1 VSGTAWSKF
10 FWSDWQNDPAL
21 RLCSLSA
28 QGLWMRML
36 CVAAEADPIGYVT
49 VNGRALG
56 VTDIARLAG
65 VTETECESLLSELDR
80 NGVFSRDNKQRIYSR
95 RLVRDAKRAALAR
108 KNGKNGGNPRLCP
121 NTENPRPDNPPLK
134 GEVKPH
140 KPLANS
146 QVTNLSAA
154 VPIAEGATAASSK
167 PEEGPATAPA
177 VAVGRRAA
185 IILGVENDPNWLG
198 TYQVCS
204 GWLAE
209 GFDVEADIIPTI
221 SAVWERMRAAGKPA
235 PGTLKYFT
243 KAIRQTHAERTGGQR
258 VTVHALQSEFFVIK
272 KGTAPWRAWLQ
283 YKKAAGEKTTF
294 MEQQDQWTVPHEW
307 PPRQSSAA

>member
-1 VSGTAWSKF
+1 
-10 FWSDWQNDPAL
+10 
-21 RLCSLSA
+21 
-28 QGLWMRML
+28 MRML

-49 VNGRALG
+49 VNGRSLG

-65 VTETECESLLSELDR
+65 VTETECDSLLSELDR

-108 KNGKNGGNPRLCP
+108 KNGKSGGNPSLCKARSIP
-121 NTENPRPDNPPLK
+121 PPDNPFHK
-134 GEVKPH
+134 GEDKPH

-146 QVTNLSAA
+146 QVNNLSAA
-154 VPIAEGATAASSK
+154 VPIAEGAAAASSK
-167 PEEGPATAPA
+167 PEEGPATALA
-177 VAVGRRAA
+177 VAVGQRVAV
-185 IILGVENDPNWLG
+185 ILGVENDPNWLG

-209 GFDVEADIIPTI
+209 GFDVEADIVPTV
-221 SAVWERMRAAGKPA
+221 SAIWERMRAAGRPA

-243 KAIRQTHAERTGGQR
+243 KAIRQTHSERTGGQK
-258 VTVHALQSEFFVIK
+258 VTVHSLQSEYIVLK
-272 KGTAPWRAWLQ
+272 KGSAPWKAWLQ
-283 YKKAAGEKTTF
+283 YKKTAGEKTAF